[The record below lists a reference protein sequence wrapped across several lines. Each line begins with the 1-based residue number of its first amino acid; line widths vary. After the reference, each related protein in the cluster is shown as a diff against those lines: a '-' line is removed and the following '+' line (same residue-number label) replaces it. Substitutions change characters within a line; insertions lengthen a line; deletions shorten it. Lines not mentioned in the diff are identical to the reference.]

1 MTNRLFPFLS
11 IAVISGIAVAC
22 TSEESE
28 DGACVMDDDDC
39 GAGLVCAEVLDGE
52 PMCAPPVSIVG
63 IVQNSNDDSP
73 IEGALVQA
81 RDANGAA
88 AGTSAVSSADGR
100 FALEVP
106 AMRDAEGTPLES
118 TYTLAA
124 QAHGFELFPSALRQ
138 ALPIDT
144 GTAEDNGDGA
154 YVVENAVTTIELI
167 PLAGDLSGLGSIQ
180 GTVGGEAC
188 AGVLVVAES
197 DDTGVVGWSNSDC
210 VYTIFNVPAGIWTV
224 SGYAA
229 GLQVDSVEVT
239 VAAGAQSSGADLTA
253 SSRPL
258 STVSGSV
265 NIVNAPGG
273 SVTSVILAVESTF
286 VEGTSLAQIPP
297 GLRVG
302 DVTGAFSIE
311 GVPDGRYVV
320 LAAYENDFLV
330 RDPDTSI
337 AGTDI
342 VHITVPDPVSGNTVS
357 LPESFKITAALDVVF
372 PGAEGP
378 EAVDAGAL
386 VLEWMDDSSEDYYDV
401 VVRDALGNEIW
412 TATADRVTG
421 ATTVTL
427 VYDGPALEAGM
438 YYQFKAT
445 P

>member
-1 MTNRLFPFLS
+1 
-11 IAVISGIAVAC
+11 
-22 TSEESE
+22 
-28 DGACVMDDDDC
+28 
-39 GAGLVCAEVLDGE
+39 
-52 PMCAPPVSIVG
+52 
-63 IVQNSNDDSP
+63 
-73 IEGALVQA
+73 
-81 RDANGAA
+81 
-88 AGTSAVSSADGR
+88 
-100 FALEVP
+100 
-106 AMRDAEGTPLES
+106 
-118 TYTLAA
+118 
-124 QAHGFELFPSALRQ
+124 
-138 ALPIDT
+138 
-144 GTAEDNGDGA
+144 
-154 YVVENAVTTIELI
+154 
-167 PLAGDLSGLGSIQ
+167 
-180 GTVGGEAC
+180 
-188 AGVLVVAES
+188 
-197 DDTGVVGWSNSDC
+197 
-210 VYTIFNVPAGIWTV
+210 
-224 SGYAA
+224 
-229 GLQVDSVEVT
+229 
-239 VAAGAQSSGADLTA
+239 
-253 SSRPL
+253 
-258 STVSGSV
+258 
-265 NIVNAPGG
+265 
-273 SVTSVILAVESTF
+273 

-445 P
+445 SVKDDIPISTTEDLKGVFYLR